1 MKNANSFPTINS
13 LSISKYL
20 AIKNISL
27 SLPSHKQW
35 LFLKGDIGSG
45 KSIVMKAI
53 AIALSDKD
61 DFRKYLGLE
70 SQNIQNTGQFSISI
84 DNDIKTKN
92 SSDNSMKI
100 MSFSANNLGICSAP
114 ISKEF
119 SSCASL
125 FEDAV
130 LLRNIGQ
137 EGLSRWYFNPKHKK
151 RFRKSVE
158 IIRWIIPNIADITI
172 DDQFN
177 TLYQLKDIEGYLLP
191 PVTFSNLPSGHKKI
205 ISIIGSIILNSNYFD
220 NKNDKAIVLI
230 DDFELFFNQKGQA
243 EFELPYL
250 LGKAFPN
257 ILFIASTYEDQ
268 KVDSTTINISR
279 TKLDGIVLNTKE

>member
-1 MKNANSFPTINS
+1 MNNNSFPVISN
-13 LSISKYL
+13 LNISKYL

-27 SLPSHKQW
+27 NLPSHKQW

-45 KSIVMKAI
+45 KTTLMKSI
-53 AIALSDKD
+53 AIALSNAD
-61 DFRKYLGLE
+61 DFRKYLGLDE
-70 SQNIQNTGQFSISI
+70 GIEDTGHFSISVDDDLKI
-84 DNDIKTKN
+84 KN
-92 SSDNSMKI
+92 SPDNAMKI

-114 ISKEF
+114 ITKDF

-130 LLRNIGQ
+130 LLRNIGK
-137 EGLSRWYFNPKHKK
+137 EGLSRWYFNPNYKK

-158 IIRWIIPNIADITI
+158 IIKWVIPKISDITI
-172 DDQFN
+172 DEEFN
-177 TLYQLKDIEGYLLP
+177 TLYQLKDIEGYILP
-191 PVTFSNLPSGHKKI
+191 PVTFSNLPSGHQKI

-230 DDFELFFNQKGQA
+230 DDFELFFNNRGQS

-268 KVDSTTINISR
+268 QVDNTTLSISL
-279 TKLDGIVLNTKE
+279 TKQKGITITN